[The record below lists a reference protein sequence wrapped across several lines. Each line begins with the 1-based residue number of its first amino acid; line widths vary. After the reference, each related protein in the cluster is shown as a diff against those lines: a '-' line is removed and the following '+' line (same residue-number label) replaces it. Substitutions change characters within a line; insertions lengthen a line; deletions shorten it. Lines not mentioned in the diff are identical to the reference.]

1 MFAFHEMPLTA
12 QINVINNGL
21 RIARKEFI
29 IVDLASNFKNKKP
42 SKLFLRGEPYLI
54 DYLNNI
60 DYLTH
65 DFEKTNYIPNNVD
78 VWKYKKSNGKKLKTV
93 YI

>member
-1 MFAFHEMPLTA
+1 MFAFHEMPLIA

-29 IVDLASNFKNKKP
+29 IVDIASNFKNKKP

-60 DYLTH
+60 DYLTRN
-65 DFEKTNYIPNNVD
+65 FEKINYIPNNVD
-78 VWKYKKSNGKKLKTV
+78 VWIYKK
-93 YI
+93 